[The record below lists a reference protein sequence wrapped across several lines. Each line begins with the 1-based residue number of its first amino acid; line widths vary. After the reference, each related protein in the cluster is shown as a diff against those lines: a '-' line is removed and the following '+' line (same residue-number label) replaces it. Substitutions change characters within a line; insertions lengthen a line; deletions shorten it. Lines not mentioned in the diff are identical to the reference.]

1 AIAIGDRRKFVSA
14 LVQIDRE
21 AVGDWAQRHGVV
33 YTSYPDLAS
42 KPEVVDLIGR
52 AVSAANDHLVQVE
65 HVRAFRLL
73 PKELNQDDGELTA
86 TQKVR
91 RKVVG
96 ELHGELIEGM
106 YGGGR

>member
-1 AIAIGDRRKFVSA
+1 M
-14 LVQIDRE
+14 
-21 AVGDWAQRHGVV
+21 
-33 YTSYPDLAS
+33 
-42 KPEVVDLIGR
+42 
-52 AVSAANDHLVQVE
+52 SAANEHLAQVE

-96 ELHGELIEGM
+96 EIYAELIEGM